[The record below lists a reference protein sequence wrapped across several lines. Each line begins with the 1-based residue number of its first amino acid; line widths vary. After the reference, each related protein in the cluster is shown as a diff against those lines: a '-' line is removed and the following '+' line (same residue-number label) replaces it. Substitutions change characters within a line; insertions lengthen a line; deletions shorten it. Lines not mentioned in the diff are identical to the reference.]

1 MVGSRGRPGFVA
13 NLDTM
18 TPTSPSRRPV
28 RRIGRKTGPKPSFTV
43 DDVVDAALEIGIAR
57 FTLAQVAN
65 RIGVSTS
72 AVYRLFDSRDD
83 LVHACLARGAASME
97 WPNGSPDS
105 WQEVLREWAETSWE
119 ACERYPGL
127 DEVLFTFPGA
137 FRHVQGVARSLI
149 KSLCGFG
156 FTEPQALFALDFIG
170 DTVISTHL
178 SISTLRNPG
187 EDGRTGFEQMVAL
200 EQEDDVFKP
209 QESWI
214 GRGFLDA
221 KLDFIIAGLE
231 ERRPEV

>member
-1 MVGSRGRPGFVA
+1 
-13 NLDTM
+13 M
-18 TPTSPSRRPV
+18 TPTSSSHRPARRT
-28 RRIGRKTGPKPSFTV
+28 GRKTGPKPSFTV

-57 FTLAQVAN
+57 FTLAQVAQ

-72 AVYRLFDSRDD
+72 AVYRLFAGRDD
-83 LVHACLARGAASME
+83 LVHACLSRGATTVR
-97 WPNGSPDS
+97 WPDGDAGS
-105 WQEVLREWAETSWE
+105 WQELLRDWAEASWE
-119 ACERYPGL
+119 VCERYPGL

-137 FRHVQGVARSLI
+137 FRHIQGAARSLVD
-149 KSLCGFG
+149 SLCGFG

-178 SISTLRNPG
+178 SVSTLRNLG
-187 EDGRTGFEQMVAL
+187 EDGRTGFEQIVAAAR
-200 EQEDDVFKP
+200 EDDAFKP
-209 QESWI
+209 HESWI